1 VTYQL
6 GVGEIIEARNS
17 EIEVRGNIAG
27 RAGDIEQLNRLAD
40 KLGRTRNTISAAE
53 LSRHLAL
60 PVLVLGI
67 ANGLR
72 V

>member
-1 VTYQL
+1 
-6 GVGEIIEARNS
+6 
-17 EIEVRGNIAG
+17 
-27 RAGDIEQLNRLAD
+27 LNRLAD